1 MNPPTDS
8 LRWQALD
15 TYFAQTLHLSDAQ
28 LDDALAR
35 ARDAGLPAHEVAP
48 NQAKLLQLFARMCG
62 ARRILEIGTLG
73 GYSALCMA
81 RALPPGGELIT
92 LEADALRASVARET
106 FRATGMSGCITLI
119 EGDARE
125 TLAALARVGTAPFDM
140 VFIDADKAD
149 NLVYLRLVMPLL
161 RRGSVIV
168 ADNIA
173 RAGRLADAAAAD
185 DADVRGAHAFFTEAA
200 RDLRLDITA
209 LQTVGEKGW
218 DGFALAVVTA

>member
-1 MNPPTDS
+1 MNTPTDS
-8 LRWQALD
+8 VRWQSLD
-15 TYFAQTLHLSDAQ
+15 AYFTQTLHLTDAQ

-81 RALPPGGELIT
+81 RALPPGGELVT
-92 LEADALRASVARET
+92 LEADATRACVAREI
-106 FRATGMSGCITLI
+106 FQACGMNDCITVI

-125 TLAALARVGTAPFDM
+125 TLAALARVGAAPFDM

-149 NLVYLRLVMPLL
+149 NLVYLRRVMPLV

-173 RAGRLADAAAAD
+173 RAGRLADPAAAG
-185 DADVRGAHAFFTEAA
+185 DADVRGVHAFFTEAA
-200 RDLRLDITA
+200 RDLRLEITA

-218 DGFALAVVTA
+218 DGFALAVVTT